1 MHALAGAVVAAVL
14 IAVSPAA
21 AQTAATPPAATEL
34 DVCKTDLAPSIPPAE
49 EPATNN
55 IDKLKKRLLAYQSSK
70 YEEDIAKVIESVEK
84 FVKRRVAENRRLPV
98 DQMKRFAIVLDI
110 DETSLSNWENIKAN
124 NFGFIES
131 GPCFLETGLACGFKE
146 WINMASAKAIK
157 PTRRL
162 FELARSND
170 IAVFFITGRRDSQRL
185 ATMANLDR
193 EGFEGW
199 AALRA
204 RPDGQ
209 HGSIVPFKSSERAKL
224 VTDGKYTILANIGD
238 QETDLVDGGGKDRD
252 KLVECSVKLPNPF
265 YFID

>member
-1 MHALAGAVVAAVL
+1 MPDSQVHPSGGPSALAWATRWGSDMSRSLNLATCRSERARMHALAGAVVAAVL

-21 AQTAATPPAATEL
+21 AQTAASAPAATEL

-110 DETSLSNWENIKAN
+110 DDASLSNWENIKAN

-131 GPCFLETGLACGFKE
+131 GPCFLETDRK
-146 WINMASAKAIK
+146 S
-157 PTRRL
+157 TRL
-162 FELARSND
+162 NS
-170 IAVFFITGRRDSQRL
+170 
-185 ATMANLDR
+185 
-193 EGFEGW
+193 
-199 AALRA
+199 
-204 RPDGQ
+204 
-209 HGSIVPFKSSERAKL
+209 
-224 VTDGKYTILANIGD
+224 
-238 QETDLVDGGGKDRD
+238 
-252 KLVECSVKLPNPF
+252 
-265 YFID
+265 